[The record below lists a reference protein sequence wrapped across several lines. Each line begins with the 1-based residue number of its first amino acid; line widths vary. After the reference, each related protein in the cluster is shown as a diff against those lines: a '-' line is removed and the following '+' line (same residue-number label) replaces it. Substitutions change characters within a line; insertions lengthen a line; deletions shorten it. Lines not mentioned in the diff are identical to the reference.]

1 MKKTIRRLAAWI
13 CCLCAAAGAVT
24 AAWAQETDYGQ
35 MERELAAAQ
44 REQLTGGEPLLTRQ
58 DVLPAGQSS
67 VADWY
72 AIAMARC
79 GIGDDYETY
88 LTALRAYVESAYAE
102 SGGLSDNKATEWQRM
117 ALAVTALGG
126 DASAFGTK
134 PDGSPIDLIA
144 DGCYD
149 CVVEGGPGAQGLN
162 GWIFALL
169 ALDAGGYQVPEGAQY
184 TRETI
189 IDAIVSEQGEDGGFS
204 LTGGELDADI
214 TAMALQA
221 LAPYA
226 DEQAEVIDRAVAA
239 LSAAQCADG
248 GFASWGA
255 ENAESAAQVV
265 MALCALGI
273 DPAADERF
281 CKEGGSAVSAL
292 LGFRMED
299 GSFAHVDTSDAM
311 ASEQGLQALEALRR
325 FYAGENRF
333 FDMTDAGAP
342 VQWTADSVPAERT
355 AGVPAAVYMAA
366 GAVIVIA
373 AVIVIV
379 RKGRGS
385 HE

>member
-1 MKKTIRRLAAWI
+1 M
-13 CCLCAAAGAVT
+13 AAGAVT
-24 AAWAQETDYGQ
+24 AAWAQETDYAQ
-35 MERELAAAQ
+35 MERELVEAQ
-44 REQLTGGEPLLTRQ
+44 RQQLTDGEPLLTQQ

-79 GIGDDYETY
+79 GISEDYETY
-88 LTALRAYVESAYAE
+88 LAALKTYVESAYAE
-102 SGGLSDNKATEWQRM
+102 SGGLSANKATEWHRV

-126 DASAFGTK
+126 DAAAFGTK
-134 PDGSPIDLIA
+134 PDGTTIDLIA
-144 DGCYD
+144 DG
-149 CVVEGGPGAQGLN
+149 AR
-162 GWIFALL
+162 
-169 ALDAGGYQVPEGAQY
+169 Y

-189 IDAIVSEQGEDGGFS
+189 IEAIVSAQGEDGGFS
-204 LTGGELDADI
+204 LTGDALDADI

-226 DEQAEVIDRAVAA
+226 DGQAEVIDRALEA
-239 LSAAQCADG
+239 LSGVQCADG

-255 ENAESAAQVV
+255 ENAESTAQVV

-281 CKEGGSAVSAL
+281 CKEGGSAVTAL
-292 LGFRMED
+292 MGFRVED
-299 GSFAHVDTSDAM
+299 GSFAHVGGTSDAM

-325 FYAGENRF
+325 FYAGEKRF

-342 VQWTADSVPAERT
+342 VQWTADSAAAEET

-366 GAVIVIA
+366 GAAVVVA
-373 AVIVIV
+373 AGIVIV
-379 RKGRGS
+379 R
-385 HE
+385 

>member
-1 MKKTIRRLAAWI
+1 MRKTIRRLAAWA
-13 CCLCAAAGAVT
+13 CCLCMAAGAVT
-24 AAWAQETDYGQ
+24 AAWAQETDYAQ
-35 MERELAAAQ
+35 MERELVEAQ
-44 REQLTGGEPLLTRQ
+44 RQQLTDGEPLLTRQ

-79 GIGDDYETY
+79 GISEDYETY
-88 LTALRAYVESAYAE
+88 LAALKTYVESAYAE
-102 SGGLSDNKATEWQRM
+102 SGGLSANKATEWHRV

-126 DASAFGTK
+126 DAAAFGTK
-134 PDGSPIDLIA
+134 PDGTTIDLIA

-169 ALDAGGYQVPEGAQY
+169 ALDAGGYQAPEGARY

-189 IDAIVSEQGEDGGFS
+189 IEAIVSAQGEDGGFS
-204 LTGGELDADI
+204 LTGDALDADI

-226 DEQAEVIDRAVAA
+226 DGQAEVIDRALAA
-239 LSAAQCADG
+239 LSADG

-281 CKEGGSAVSAL
+281 CKEGGSAVTAL
-292 LGFRMED
+292 LGFRVED
-299 GSFAHVDTSDAM
+299 GSFAHVGGTSDAM

-325 FYAGENRF
+325 FYAGEKRV
-333 FDMTDAGAP
+333 FDMTDAVAP
-342 VQWTADSVPAERT
+342 VQWTADSAAAEET
-355 AGVPAAVYMAA
+355 AGVP
-366 GAVIVIA
+366 
-373 AVIVIV
+373 
-379 RKGRGS
+379 KS
-385 HE
+385 